1 MMRSMTGFGR
11 GEAVAGGR
19 SWVVECAS
27 VNRKQLEVVI
37 SLPREVP
44 AAEIEPGLRQQV
56 QKRVSRGRVQV
67 QARLV
72 ESEGSSGA
80 MAAQMNAEVAA
91 AYVEQARA
99 LGAKLGVPG
108 ELGMADLLRLPGVIA
123 QGAAA
128 EDSEAFGMEPLQAA
142 FEEALTN
149 LIAMREKEGANL
161 KEELLGRLAEIERL
175 LGEIKLLAPQV
186 VVQHR
191 DALKQR
197 LAEAGLEL
205 PLEDERLVKEIA
217 LYADRCD
224 ISEELARA
232 ASHLKQFRAGMDSG
246 EAVGRSL
253 DFLAQEFFRE
263 FNTMGAKAND
273 ASLAHLVVA
282 AKTELE
288 KIREQIQNV
297 E

>member
-1 MMRSMTGFGR
+1 MIRSMTGFGR

-19 SWVVECAS
+19 SWLVECAS

-44 AAEIEPGLRQQV
+44 SAEVEPVLRQQV

-67 QARLV
+67 QIKL
-72 ESEGSSGA
+72 
-80 MAAQMNAEVAA
+80 MDNAAGKEATVQLNEAVAA
-91 AYVEQARA
+91 LYWQQARA
-99 LGAKLGVPG
+99 LGQKLGVTG
-108 ELGMADLLRLPGVIA
+108 ELTLADLVRLPGVA
-123 QGAAA
+123 QQGGA
-128 EDSEAFGMEPLQAA
+128 EETEAIDVAPLQVA

-149 LIAMREKEGANL
+149 LIAMREIEGSHL
-161 KEELLGRLAEIERL
+161 REELEGRLAEIERL
-175 LGEIKLLAPQV
+175 LGEIAAQAPLV
-186 VVQHR
+186 VAHHR
-191 DALKQR
+191 NVLRQR
-197 LAEAGLEL
+197 LAEVGLDL

-232 ASHLKQFRAGMDSG
+232 ASHLKQFRAGLVSG

-253 DFLAQEFFRE
+253 DFLSQEFFRE

-273 ASLAHLVVA
+273 AALAHLVVA

-288 KIREQIQNV
+288 KIREQIQNI

>member
-1 MMRSMTGFGR
+1 MIRSMTGFGR

-19 SWVVECAS
+19 SWLVECAS

-44 AAEIEPGLRQQV
+44 SAEVEPVLRQQV

-67 QARLV
+67 QIKL
-72 ESEGSSGA
+72 
-80 MAAQMNAEVAA
+80 MDNAAGKEATVQLNEAVAA
-91 AYVEQARA
+91 LYWQQARA
-99 LGAKLGVPG
+99 LGQKLGVTG
-108 ELGMADLLRLPGVIA
+108 ELTLADLVRLPGVA
-123 QGAAA
+123 QQGGA
-128 EDSEAFGMEPLQAA
+128 EETEAFDVAPLQVA

-149 LIAMREKEGANL
+149 LIAMREIEGSHL
-161 KEELLGRLAEIERL
+161 REELEGRLAEIERL
-175 LGEIKLLAPQV
+175 LGEIAAQAPLV
-186 VVQHR
+186 VAHHR
-191 DALKQR
+191 NVLRQR
-197 LAEAGLEL
+197 LAEVGLDL

-232 ASHLKQFRAGMDSG
+232 ASHLKQFRAGLVSG

-253 DFLAQEFFRE
+253 DFLSQEFFRE

-273 ASLAHLVVA
+273 AALAHLVVA

-288 KIREQIQNV
+288 KIREQIQNI

>member
-1 MMRSMTGFGR
+1 
-11 GEAVAGGR
+11 
-19 SWVVECAS
+19 

-44 AAEIEPGLRQQV
+44 SAEVEPVLRQQV

-67 QARLV
+67 QIKL
-72 ESEGSSGA
+72 
-80 MAAQMNAEVAA
+80 MDNAAGKEATVQLNEAVAA
-91 AYVEQARA
+91 LYWQQARA
-99 LGAKLGVPG
+99 LGQKLGVTG
-108 ELGMADLLRLPGVIA
+108 ELTLADLVRLPGVA
-123 QGAAA
+123 QQGGA
-128 EDSEAFGMEPLQAA
+128 EETEAFDVAPLQVA

-149 LIAMREKEGANL
+149 LIAMREIEGSHL
-161 KEELLGRLAEIERL
+161 REELEGRLAEIERL
-175 LGEIKLLAPQV
+175 LGEIAAQAPLV
-186 VVQHR
+186 VAHHR
-191 DALKQR
+191 NVLRQR
-197 LAEAGLEL
+197 LAEVGLDL

-232 ASHLKQFRAGMDSG
+232 ASHLKQFRAGLVSG

-253 DFLAQEFFRE
+253 DFLSQEFFRE

-273 ASLAHLVVA
+273 AALAHLVVA

-288 KIREQIQNV
+288 KIREQIQNI